1 MATAREGRGGSGRRE
16 RRRGRPSR
24 RGRRARGLPRAS
36 EPPRGARRAGWS
48 GKGTLVRS
56 LGAPG
61 VERGGIAAR
70 TSRKNF
76 LERAFASGRLLEK
89 TGAPAG
95 ALRPWLVASRA
106 SELRSAI
113 GSGRAKRAPDS
124 RDGDRLAR
132 EWEIS
137 ISHELSG
144 ADSRPSS
151 IPPTVRFGTRHL
163 TPRGTP
169 FPLVPRHEQRVGVL
183 AAAGARSAR
192 RPPPSPL
199 ARAPR
204 RSSPPA
210 RTRANPSSRLS
221 FPPGGTR
228 AAADLRL
235 PTPRRL
241 PALAPIPL
249 TPPSPLH
256 PPSRSTATANPP
268 RAPPTSTSRATAPR
282 APPSPSR
289 RTIRTRCLLTRA
301 R

>member
-1 MATAREGRGGSGRRE
+1 MATAREGRGRSGRRE

-113 GSGRAKRAPDS
+113 GSGRGKRAPHS

-137 ISHELSG
+137 ISHLLSG
-144 ADSRPSS
+144 ADSPRRPFGSALVISLPAAHRSPSS
-151 IPPTVRFGTRHL
+151 PAMSNGWASSPPQVRD
-163 TPRGTP
+163 
-169 FPLVPRHEQRVGVL
+169 PL
-183 AAAGARSAR
+183 GA
-192 RPPPSPL
+192 RPPPPSLAPRADPPL
-199 ARAPR
+199 PRGPVPTRRLASTFPREGRAPR
-204 RSSPPA
+204 QISASPPLGA
-210 RTRANPSSRLS
+210 SPRSRL
-221 FPPGGTR
+221 FP
-228 AAADLRL
+228 
-235 PTPRRL
+235 
-241 PALAPIPL
+241 
-249 TPPSPLH
+249 
-256 PPSRSTATANPP
+256 
-268 RAPPTSTSRATAPR
+268 
-282 APPSPSR
+282 
-289 RTIRTRCLLTRA
+289 
-301 R
+301 

>member
-1 MATAREGRGGSGRRE
+1 MVREDGDELLARLEEHDVDHARVVRGVAAPLVRELRAELRRRRHLLEEVLAHRPGHLAAHLIRSGSSEEEKGDRIEREGEGEEIGERAEGTRGWRRRGRAGGGSGRRE

-113 GSGRAKRAPDS
+113 GSGRAKRAPARQQRRRQTGAQVGNLD
-124 RDGDRLAR
+124 LA
-132 EWEIS
+132 
-137 ISHELSG
+137 
-144 ADSRPSS
+144 
-151 IPPTVRFGTRHL
+151 
-163 TPRGTP
+163 
-169 FPLVPRHEQRVGVL
+169 
-183 AAAGARSAR
+183 
-192 RPPPSPL
+192 
-199 ARAPR
+199 
-204 RSSPPA
+204 
-210 RTRANPSSRLS
+210 
-221 FPPGGTR
+221 
-228 AAADLRL
+228 
-235 PTPRRL
+235 
-241 PALAPIPL
+241 
-249 TPPSPLH
+249 
-256 PPSRSTATANPP
+256 
-268 RAPPTSTSRATAPR
+268 
-282 APPSPSR
+282 
-289 RTIRTRCLLTRA
+289 
-301 R
+301 